1 MLVWTNISRL
11 AVIVAVV
18 CRHAAAYGFG
28 AAAKRLRLTRL
39 LHCNPLSGPDRLRRL
54 FEDLGGTFIKFGQML
69 ALQPDILSFEYCN
82 ALFNLLDRVPQFD
95 FSYIDH
101 TFVEEF
107 GRRAS
112 DIFDSID
119 PRPIATASIGQV
131 HVAWLNGRKL
141 AVKVQ
146 RPTVQRDFSGDIR
159 LMCAAI
165 RAIRAL
171 GLKVF
176 DWMLEPM
183 SEFVAW
189 TREEL
194 DFRIEANY
202 MRQHRLN
209 SRDNP
214 RERIPEVLD
223 RFRAHLPSPPR
234 VPIISY

>member
-1 MLVWTNISRL
+1 MCPAL
-11 AVIVAVV
+11 
-18 CRHAAAYGFG
+18 G
-28 AAAKRLRLTRL
+28 A
-39 LHCNPLSGPDRLRRL
+39 
-54 FEDLGGTFIKFGQML
+54 Q
-69 ALQPDILSFEYCN
+69 
-82 ALFNLLDRVPQFD
+82 RVD
-95 FSYIDH
+95 V
-101 TFVEEF
+101 T
-107 GRRAS
+107 
-112 DIFDSID
+112 
-119 PRPIATASIGQV
+119 
-131 HVAWLNGRKL
+131 KL

-146 RPTVQRDFSGDIR
+146 RPTVQRDVSGDIR
-159 LMCAAI
+159 LTCAAI

-183 SEFVAW
+183 SEFVAS

-194 DFRIEANY
+194 DFRIEDSC